1 MKKHLIFGEMLE
13 FLENR
18 IYLATLDKDPD
29 GEIISQFHFFTI
41 DDSLVYNPFHHDFG
55 PLNIGHLYRFSLTMH
70 EMLSVKKS
78 DPVIREKPF
87 ILYSKNDNRNRTCAA
102 CLIACYMVLIQN
114 WPPHLA
120 LAPLIEADPP
130 YIPFRD
136 AGYAP
141 ADYGISIQDCVY
153 GLWKAKEANILNI
166 KNLDLEEYETYER
179 VEYGDLNWITPHFI
193 AFASPVQPGYGSHNK
208 EKSVITPTFTSVLEY
223 FSSHRVGLVI
233 RLNKP
238 LYDKRQFENLG
249 VEHVDMFFEDGTC
262 PDLEVVRK
270 FCGLAEEMFEKD
282 LVVAVHCKAGLGRTG
297 CLIGAYLIY
306 KYSFTAN
313 EVIAYMRVM
322 RPGMVV
328 GPQQHWLHINQH
340 HFKKW
345 SSKSLPRWT
354 KATKFSTPPRSPL
367 GNIKNNGV
375 ENTPLPMPT
384 SGQPRKSMVNLRRTR
399 VISLGSDLREA
410 LTEVIQQESVEIDEK
425 SLDEH
430 DESYLIDPAYFLS
443 RMHKEISKQTNPFVS
458 VPKKIVNYTE
468 KKRSVS
474 SSNSATLNNMGV
486 STGRVIKN
494 RSSRGRV

>member
-1 MKKHLIFGEMLE
+1 MKKQPVFGEMLE

-18 IYLATLDKDPD
+18 IYLTTLDENPD
-29 GEIISQFHFFTI
+29 SEILSQFHFFTI

-70 EMLSVKKS
+70 EMLSVRLL

-102 CLIACYMVLIQN
+102 CLVACYMVLVQN

-193 AFASPVQPGYGSHNK
+193 AFASPVQPGYGSHGNQ
-208 EKSVITPTFTSVLEY
+208 KSVITPTFTSVLEY

-238 LYDKRQFENLG
+238 LYDKKQFENLG

-313 EVIAYMRVM
+313 EVIAYMRMM

-345 SSKSLPRWT
+345 SSQSLPKWT

-367 GNIKNNGV
+367 SNIKNNEV
-375 ENTPLPMPT
+375 ENTPLPVPT
-384 SGQPRKSMVNLRRTR
+384 PGQPRKNINSQKKTR

-410 LTEVIQQESVEIDEK
+410 LTEVMEQKSVEINEIQSNKDNK
-425 SLDEH
+425 NYITDSKH
-430 DESYLIDPAYFLS
+430 LIDHV
-443 RMHKEISKQTNPFVS
+443 HKEILKQNNSFMSASKKKTN
-458 VPKKIVNYTE
+458 NAE
-468 KKRSVS
+468 KNRSVS
-474 SSNSATLNNMGV
+474 ASNNSILNTTNIT
-486 STGRVIKN
+486 SGRVIKS
-494 RSSRGRV
+494 RPSRGRV

>member
-1 MKKHLIFGEMLE
+1 MKKDLVSGEMLE

-18 IYLATLDKDPD
+18 IYLTTLDENPND
-29 GEIISQFHFFTI
+29 EILSQFHFFTI
-41 DDSLVYNPFHHDFG
+41 DDSLIYNPFHHDFG
-55 PLNIGHLYRFSLTMH
+55 PLNIGHLYRFSLKMH
-70 EMLSVKKS
+70 EMLS

-87 ILYSKNDNRNRTCAA
+87 ILYSKNNNRSRTCAA

-130 YIPFRD
+130 YMLFRD

-193 AFASPVQPGYGSHNK
+193 AFASPVQPGYGSHSNK
-208 EKSVITPTFTSVLEY
+208 KSIITPTFTSILDY

-238 LYDKRQFENLG
+238 LYDKKQFENLG
-249 VEHVDMFFEDGTC
+249 LEHIDMFFEDGTC

-270 FCGLAEEMFEKD
+270 FCGLAEEMLEKD
-282 LVVAVHCKAGLGRTG
+282 LAVAVHCKAGLGRTG

-313 EVIAYMRVM
+313 EVIAYMRTM

-345 SSKSLPRWT
+345 TSQSLPRWT

-367 GNIKNNGV
+367 SNIKNNTV
-375 ENTPLPMPT
+375 ENTPLPVPT
-384 SGQPRKSMVNLRRTR
+384 PGQPRKNINSPKQTR
-399 VISLGSDLREA
+399 VISLGSGLREA
-410 LTEVIQQESVEIDEK
+410 LTEVIKQEIIEIDKPPSNKCDK
-425 SLDEH
+425 SHVVDSVH
-430 DESYLIDPAYFLS
+430 FIDHK
-443 RMHKEISKQTNPFVS
+443 HKETLKQNNPFISVS
-458 VPKKIVNYTE
+458 KKTNHVE
-468 KKRSVS
+468 KRRSVS
-474 SSNSATLNNMGV
+474 ASNSTVLNMMGV
-486 STGRVIKN
+486 VNGRVIKN
-494 RSSRGRV
+494 RSSKGRV

>member
-1 MKKHLIFGEMLE
+1 MKPLESGHMLE
-13 FLENR
+13 FLEDR
-18 IYLATLDKDPD
+18 IYLMTLDEKPS
-29 GEIISQFHFFTI
+29 GEILSQFHFFTI

-55 PLNIGHLYRFSLTMH
+55 PLNIAHLYRFALTMH
-70 EMLSVKKS
+70 EMLSN
-78 DPVIREKPF
+78 PAIREKPF

-102 CLIACYMVLIQN
+102 CLIACYMVLVQN

-130 YIPFRD
+130 YTPFRD

-153 GLWKAKEANILNI
+153 GLWKAKEAGILNI

-179 VEYGDLNWITPHFI
+179 VEYGDFNWITPHFI
-193 AFASPVQPGYGSHNK
+193 AFASPVQPGYIVNGKQKN
-208 EKSVITPTFTSVLEY
+208 VITPTFMSVLKY

-238 LYDKRQFENLG
+238 LYDKRQFEKLG

-270 FCGLAEEMFEKD
+270 FCGLVEEILEKD

-328 GPQQHWLHINQH
+328 GSQQHWLHINQH
-340 HFKKW
+340 HFKTW
-345 SSKSLPRWT
+345 TSRSLPRWT

-367 GNIKNNGV
+367 GNIDKNNSV
-375 ENTPLPMPT
+375 ENTPLPVPT
-384 SGQPRKSMVNLRRTR
+384 SGQPRKNINSSRRCR
-399 VISLGSDLREA
+399 VISLGGNLREA
-410 LTEVIQQESVEIDEK
+410 LTEVSEENPVKTTENL
-425 SLDEH
+425 LDKYREG
-430 DESYLIDPAYFLS
+430 YLIDSTNLLEHTY
-443 RMHKEISKQTNPFVS
+443 KEVSKQSNSITTISK
-458 VPKKIVNYTE
+458 KIGNHGERKT
-468 KKRSVS
+468 SINAN
-474 SSNSATLNNMGV
+474 SNSALNMMGI
-486 STGRVIKN
+486 SSGRIVKN
-494 RSSRGRV
+494 RSSKGRL